1 MEVIPENFKIRT
13 AHNEFRVYRHQGLLE
28 LRAGDN
34 SLQSAIDTQAPHRLC
49 LRNLEQLMTVLLF
62 IPEPRNILVL
72 GTAAGSLL
80 HYLRHHLAEA
90 RLTAVDIDAEL
101 ISRLLQLQVLPP
113 AGDKLEYVVAD
124 AAEFIADCNQSF
136 DLVLVDLFNGARSPA
151 WLLRH
156 ESSVAL
162 REICSD
168 RGGLSY
174 NLLLPSDHDFERCY
188 ADLRRVHGGLAL
200 SLPVQGFE
208 NRIVCAVRNRESGDA
223 DMNVRLQRAHAMAA
237 RLGLDFP
244 RLLAV
249 AYNNNPAGAGLL

>member
-1 MEVIPENFKIRT
+1 MEALPENFKIRT

-28 LRAGDN
+28 LRARDN
-34 SLQSAIDTQAPHRLC
+34 SLQSAIDTRAPERLC
-49 LRNLEQLMTVLLF
+49 LRNLEQLMTVLPF

-80 HYLRHHLAEA
+80 HYLRHYLAEA

-101 ISRLLQLQVLPP
+101 IAQLLQLQVLPP
-113 AGDKLEYVVAD
+113 AGDRLEYVVAD
-124 AAEFIADCNQSF
+124 ALEYIASCKQGF

-151 WLLRH
+151 WLLRR
-156 ESSVAL
+156 ETSAAL
-162 REICSD
+162 RQVCSE
-168 RGGLSY
+168 RGAVSY
-174 NLLLPSDHDFERCY
+174 NLLLASDRDFERFY
-188 ADLRRVHGGLAL
+188 SELRQIYGGLTL

-208 NRIVCAVRNRESGDA
+208 NRIACAVRNRDQGSA
-223 DMNVRLQRAHAMAA
+223 DMSLRLQQADSMAA

-249 AYNNNPAGAGLL
+249 AYNSNPAGTGLL